1 MNLKSKNIHHH
12 KVPKI
17 RAGDTGVV
25 FSLYVTNAIDRVKDS
40 YRIYKTKQ
48 LISAIRKQCDDRLT
62 IKWAPLSIAS
72 KLSMPI
78 YIDKME

>member
-1 MNLKSKNIHHH
+1 MTLKSKNIQHH

-48 LISAIRKQCDDRLT
+48 LISAISET
-62 IKWAPLSIAS
+62 
-72 KLSMPI
+72 M
-78 YIDKME
+78 